1 MKNSKHGIL
10 TEMEQEFLDNLIS
23 LSFNSLCIDSKFV
36 SYLINESDFI
46 EILMSDITNQL
57 ELLPN
62 ELEPYDILGNY
73 NLVEQ
78 LRNSSELLLN
88 QYDSLITACKKIY

>member
-23 LSFNSLCIDSKFV
+23 LSFNSLCIDAKFV

-46 EILMSDITNQL
+46 EILMSDITN
-57 ELLPN
+57 
-62 ELEPYDILGNY
+62 
-73 NLVEQ
+73 
-78 LRNSSELLLN
+78 
-88 QYDSLITACKKIY
+88 

>member
-1 MKNSKHGIL
+1 
-10 TEMEQEFLDNLIS
+10 
-23 LSFNSLCIDSKFV
+23 
-36 SYLINESDFI
+36 
-46 EILMSDITNQL
+46 
-57 ELLPN
+57 LLPN

-88 QYDSLITACKKIY
+88 QYDSLITACKKIHQIFVTLEVQKSTFLNMKKKANDYKPRLRSIEQIQKAFLEGFISIILIKCI